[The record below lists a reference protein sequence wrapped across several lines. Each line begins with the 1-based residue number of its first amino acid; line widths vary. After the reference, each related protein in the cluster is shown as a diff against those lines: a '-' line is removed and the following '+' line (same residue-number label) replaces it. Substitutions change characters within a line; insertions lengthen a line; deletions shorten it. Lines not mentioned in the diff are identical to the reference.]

1 MAIYDYYM
9 AQWIVKYLN
18 ISENIRGWV
27 NVLFWHICD
36 DQKMDPVSD
45 QRSLE
50 LYGL

>member
-9 AQWIVKYLN
+9 TQWIVKFLN

-36 DQKMDPVSD
+36 A
-45 QRSLE
+45 QRVAPMREKQSQD
-50 LYGL
+50 